1 MVITRGYVKTGV
13 VTQVTME
20 VALRLSGVNCEQRGE
35 GHSRG
40 AKAITAQHIT
50 QIKDFPDSV
59 RTVFKKKE
67 RQGATRDKIRRIATK
82 KANDICEPSVA
93 DAVRTSPISLAF

>member
-1 MVITRGYVKTGV
+1 M
-13 VTQVTME
+13 
-20 VALRLSGVNCEQRGE
+20 
-35 GHSRG
+35 
-40 AKAITAQHIT
+40 
-50 QIKDFPDSV
+50 